1 MVWNKQDIFM
11 NSLKKESRKTSD
23 KAMHH
28 NSIVELLNV
37 HAPRNKKTC
46 KYIYIYIYCNIETP
60 HQILD
65 KLNERISCKIKV

>member
-37 HAPRNKKTC
+37 HAPCNKKTC
-46 KYIYIYIYCNIETP
+46 KYIYIYIYIA
-60 HQILD
+60 I
-65 KLNERISCKIKV
+65 